1 MTKTEL
7 YHKYYLEEIERR
19 PRVTVAVPLLLYEDL
34 EALAQ
39 VMGISKPAV
48 MRQALQ
54 EYIDRE
60 SRRYLRHQAS
70 TATEGP
76 KRPSDDA

>member
-60 SRRYLRHQAS
+60 SRRYLRRQAI